1 MLNLSVQVRELVAS
15 RLCEEDKIFG
25 SKNVVILV
33 TLGFYA
39 VKHHWRYD
47 VVQ

>member
-1 MLNLSVQVRELVAS
+1 MLNLSVQVSELVAS
-15 RLCEEDKIFG
+15 RFCEGYNIFG